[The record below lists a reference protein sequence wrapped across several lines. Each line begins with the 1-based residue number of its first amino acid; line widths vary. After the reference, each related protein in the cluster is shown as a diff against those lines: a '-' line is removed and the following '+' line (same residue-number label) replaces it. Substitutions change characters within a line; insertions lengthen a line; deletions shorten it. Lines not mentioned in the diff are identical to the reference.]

1 MGGDFYDFIELPDG
15 LIGLVVG
22 DVTDKGIPA
31 AMVMAAT
38 RSVLRAAAQRLL
50 DPGEVLQRVNDHLCP
65 EIPPNMFVTCFYGV
79 LDPSSGR
86 LRVRQRRPQP
96 AVCLHRRRGVGAA
109 RDRDAARPHAGHE
122 LRGAARRCSNP
133 EPAC

>member
-1 MGGDFYDFIELPDG
+1 MGGDFYDFIDLPDG

-50 DPGEVLQRVNDHLCP
+50 DPGEVLERVNDHLCP

-86 LRVRQRRPQP
+86 LRY
-96 AVCLHRRRGVGAA
+96 AN
-109 RDRDAARPHAGHE
+109 AGHN
-122 LRGAARRCSNP
+122 LPFVSTAG
-133 EPAC
+133 